1 MKGGDDIMLA
11 GPGIQRS
18 EGMQGFDWV
27 THKNDPLPAD
37 SDMDFTGLLPPG
49 VETNRDRFDLV
60 EALSGWTKDDILR
73 GDDRVAD
80 DLGVEHTLNPA
91 GIDRIAG
98 LRALLP
104 AGTTSFNAGNIIIGG
119 AGSDTIEG
127 RGGDDLI
134 NGDAWLNTRLS
145 VRSDDGL
152 RHRDRVGR
160 GHDQDRTWPAACR
173 PCGRPCSPERST
185 RATS

>member
-1 MKGGDDIMLA
+1 MLDGDGGEQDYDSEGGDDIMLA

-27 THKNDPLPAD
+27 THKNDPLPPTPTWTSPGSCLRVSRPTA
-37 SDMDFTGLLPPG
+37 TGSTWSRRCPAGPATTSSAATTG
-49 VETNRDRFDLV
+49 V
-60 EALSGWTKDDILR
+60 A
-73 GDDRVAD
+73 A

-91 GIDRIAG
+91 GIDRITG

-104 AGTTSFNAGNIIIGG
+104 ARTTSFNAGNIIGG

-127 RGGDDLI
+127 RGGDDII

-145 VRSDDGL
+145 VRSETTSPP
-152 RHRDRVGR
+152 RS
-160 GHDQDRTWPAACR
+160 AR
-173 PCGRPCSPERST
+173 P
-185 RATS
+185 RA